1 MRTNR
6 FTLLPSRPRRG
17 GGRFM
22 RTLSLAIATVI
33 LVESSPL
40 MAAADLRAP
49 WRQLVGLGDRALAQT
64 TFADNFAGPS
74 LDPFWTWAPGG
85 RNFGPG
91 TFGFG
96 PAGLGLVSHN
106 TDYTS
111 TNFTDPTVSAVQ
123 SGDWTARVQV
133 GGQLLQPY
141 DAVGLIGANPSNPE
155 GQFWKLEYV
164 QYPEGAFV
172 NVYDGGTHG
181 HTSFTATKSPYFQVV
196 KTADQYTFS
205 YS

>member
-85 RNFGPG
+85 RNSGPRYVRLR
-91 TFGFG
+91 
-96 PAGLGLVSHN
+96 AGR
-106 TDYTS
+106 
-111 TNFTDPTVSAVQ
+111 
-123 SGDWTARVQV
+123 ARAC
-133 GGQLLQPY
+133 LAHHRL
-141 DAVGLIGANPSNPE
+141 
-155 GQFWKLEYV
+155 
-164 QYPEGAFV
+164 
-172 NVYDGGTHG
+172 
-181 HTSFTATKSPYFQVV
+181 
-196 KTADQYTFS
+196 
-205 YS
+205 

>member
-1 MRTNR
+1 MRTAR
-6 FTLLPSRPRRG
+6 ADGISP
-17 GGRFM
+17 GRLSKRKWF
-22 RTLSLAIATVI
+22 RTLSLAIAAVI

-40 MAAADLRAP
+40 MAAADPRAP

-64 TFADNFAGPS
+64 TFADNFGGPS

-85 RNFGPG
+85 RNFGAG

-106 TDYTS
+106 TDYSS
-111 TNFTDPTVSAVQ
+111 TNFTDPTVSTVQ

-133 GGQLLQPY
+133 GAQLLQPY

-164 QYPEGAFV
+164 QYPEGAFM
-172 NVYDGGTHG
+172 NVYDGGTH
-181 HTSFTATKSPYFQVV
+181 
-196 KTADQYTFS
+196 
-205 YS
+205 